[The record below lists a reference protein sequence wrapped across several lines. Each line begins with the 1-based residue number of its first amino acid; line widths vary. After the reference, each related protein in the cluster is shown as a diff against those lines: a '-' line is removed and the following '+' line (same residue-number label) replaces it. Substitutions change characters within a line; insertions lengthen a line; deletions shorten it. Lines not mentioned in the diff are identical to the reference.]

1 MMQVAK
7 LNVSSDRRLIRR
19 ALLDEEV
26 TSLIQA
32 AEKGPVI
39 RDMTGPERAML
50 YRLAVETGLRAGELA
65 SLTPASFHM
74 ADLDAATV
82 KVTAAYSKHRRDDV
96 LPLRRD
102 VAEAVAAF
110 TAGKPADARLFAV
123 PPRTAEMIQTD
134 LAAAREAWIKD
145 AETKQ
150 EREGRRAT
158 AFLADTDG
166 SGRVVDFHALRHTF
180 ITRLARSGVVPAVA
194 KSLARHSTIVLTMD
208 HYTHTL
214 IGDERAALDRLP
226 AIRLAE
232 RTHVDRRATGTS
244 DAHAAPHGPPANEL
258 DADDSPQKKLR
269 PEPHSALCL
278 QNRDGHHLPGR
289 LQNKVAARSDMPCAI
304 CALPQVPDICAWS
317 FRSQIGLADGA
328 PT

>member
-7 LNVSSDRRLIRR
+7 LNANTDRRRIRR
-19 ALLDEEV
+19 ALLDEEMAW
-26 TSLIQA
+26 LIQA
-32 AEKGPVI
+32 AEKGPVV
-39 RDMTGPERAML
+39 RDMTGPDRAML

-65 SLTPASFHM
+65 SLTPASFHL

-82 KVTAAYSKHRRDDV
+82 KVTAAYSKHRRDAV

-102 VAEAVAAF
+102 VAEAVVVF
-110 TAGKPADARLFAV
+110 IAGKPADARLFAV

-150 EREGRRAT
+150 EPEACRAT

-166 SGRVVDFHALRHTF
+166 SGRVVDFHALRHSF
-180 ITRLARSGVVPAVA
+180 LTRLARSGVVPAVA

-226 AIRLAE
+226 PIQLTASVPGA
-232 RTHVDRRATGTS
+232 VRATGT
-244 DAHAAPHGPPANEL
+244 
-258 DADDSPQKKLR
+258 
-269 PEPHSALCL
+269 
-278 QNRDGHHLPGR
+278 
-289 LQNKVAARSDMPCAI
+289 
-304 CALPQVPDICAWS
+304 
-317 FRSQIGLADGA
+317 
-328 PT
+328 